1 MTKQKP
7 KICFVVSSPMTLVA
21 FLSAHLRECSKYYD
35 VYIVANSINSSFL
48 DDLGLNVSFQYV
60 KIERKINPFSDLFAL
75 INLVRFFNKESFDIV
90 QSVTPKAGLLA
101 MLGAAISRVPIRI
114 HIFTGQIWATKKGLM
129 RFILKSMD
137 LLIARCAT
145 NILVDSLSQKSFL
158 FKENVITLDK
168 TEVLGNGS
176 ISGVDTNKFKP
187 DYVIKK
193 NIRTEYK
200 IPQHDLV
207 LLYLGRLNRDKG
219 IIDLV
224 NAFIQLSKNKPQIWL
239 FLVGPDEE
247 NIELEIQKI
256 NILNSAKIV
265 RIGFTK
271 NPEQFLASADIFCLP
286 SYREGFGTSVIE
298 AAACGVPSVASRI
311 YGLTDAVEDGVTG
324 LLHPAGKVEDIVAA
338 INILVMDETLRHK
351 MGNDARS
358 RIESKFTQE
367 ISTQALIRFYKQVLD
382 KEK

>member
-1 MTKQKP
+1 MKKPKP
-7 KICFVVSSPMTLVA
+7 KICFVVSSPMTVIA
-21 FLSAHLRECSKYYD
+21 FLSAHLRECSKYFD
-35 VYIVANSINSSFL
+35 VYVVANSINRLFL
-48 DDLGLNVSFQYV
+48 DDLNLDVTFHYV
-60 KIERKINPFSDLFAL
+60 KIERKINPFSDLVAL
-75 INLVRFFNKESFDIV
+75 FNLLSFLNKENFDIV

-101 MLGAAISRVPIRI
+101 MLAAFISCTPIRI
-114 HIFTGQIWATKKGLM
+114 HIFTGQVWATEKGLW

-137 LLIARCAT
+137 LMIAHCAT
-145 NILVDSLSQKSFL
+145 NILVDSFSQKSFL
-158 FKENVITLDK
+158 LKENVITVNK
-168 TEVLGNGS
+168 TEVLGDGS
-176 ISGVDTNKFKP
+176 ISGVDLKKFRP
-187 DYVIKK
+187 NEVIRK

-200 IPQHDLV
+200 IPYDDLL

-224 NAFIQLSKNKPQIWL
+224 EAFIQLLEKNTKIWL
-239 FLVGPDEE
+239 MLVGPDEE
-247 NIELEIQKI
+247 NIECEIQKI
-256 NILNSAKIV
+256 NILNSQ
-265 RIGFTK
+265 RIIRVGFTN

-311 YGLTDAVEDGVTG
+311 YGLTDAIEDGITG
-324 LLHPAGKVEDIVAA
+324 LLHPAGKIEDIVAA

-367 ISTQALIRFYKQVLD
+367 ILTEALVRFYKQVLG